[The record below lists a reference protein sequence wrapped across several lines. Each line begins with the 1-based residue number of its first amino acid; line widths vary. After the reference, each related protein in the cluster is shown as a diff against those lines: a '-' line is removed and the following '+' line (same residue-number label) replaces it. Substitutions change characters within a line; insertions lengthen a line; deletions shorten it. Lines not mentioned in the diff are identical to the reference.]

1 MKITICGSIAFY
13 DEMMKVKDELLQ
25 LGHEVD
31 LPPFEIQDDT
41 GKMIPVQEYYKRRK
55 TETSNIGWI
64 WDEKERAMRLHLEK
78 IEWADSI
85 LVLNFDKNEIK
96 NYIGG
101 NTLIE
106 IGVAFYL
113 KKKIFLY
120 NAIPE
125 MNYKEEIL
133 GVKPILIDGDLEK
146 IRN

>member
-13 DEMMKVKDELLQ
+13 DEMIDAKSKLLS

-41 GKMIPVQEYYKRRK
+41 GKMIPVKEYYERRK

-64 WDEKERAMRLHLEK
+64 WDEKERAMHLHFEK
-78 IEWADSI
+78 IEWSDVI
-85 LVLNFDKNEIK
+85 LVLNYDKNEIE

-106 IGVAFYL
+106 MGVAFYL

-120 NAIPE
+120 NPIPE
-125 MNYKEEIL
+125 INYKEEIL
-133 GVKPILIDGDLEK
+133 GMKPILINGNLEV
-146 IRN
+146 IE

>member
-13 DEMMKVKDELLQ
+13 DEMMQVKETLIN

-41 GKMIPVQEYYKRRK
+41 GKMIPVKEYYERRK

-64 WDEKERAMRLHLEK
+64 WDEKERAMHLHLKK

-85 LVLNFDKNEIK
+85 LVLNYSKNEIE

-106 IGVAFYL
+106 MGVAFYL

-120 NAIPE
+120 NSIPE
-125 MNYKEEIL
+125 INYKEEIL
-133 GVKPILIDGDLEK
+133 GMKPIIINRQLDEIV
-146 IRN
+146 

>member
-13 DEMMKVKDELLQ
+13 DEMMEVKEILIN

-31 LPPFEIQDDT
+31 LPPFEIEDDT
-41 GKMIPVQEYYKRRK
+41 GKMIPVKEYYERRK
-55 TETSNIGWI
+55 IETSNVGWI
-64 WDEKERAMRLHLEK
+64 WDEKERAMRLHLKK

-85 LVLNFDKNEIK
+85 LVLNYDKNDIA
-96 NYIGG
+96 NYVGG

-120 NAIPE
+120 NPIPE

-133 GVKPILIDGDLEK
+133 GMKPILINRNLEA
-146 IRN
+146 IE